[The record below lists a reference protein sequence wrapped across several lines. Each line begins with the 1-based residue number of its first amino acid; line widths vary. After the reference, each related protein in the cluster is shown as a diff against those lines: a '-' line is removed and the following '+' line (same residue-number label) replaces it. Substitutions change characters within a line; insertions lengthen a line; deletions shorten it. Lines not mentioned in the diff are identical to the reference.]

1 MTQLSDSD
9 ILVRRAKALASARSS
24 AVSTFESVHGR
35 YMVVKCGADRFA
47 VALESVAEV
56 FRPASVTPLPRSVAP
71 LWGLTSWR
79 GGIVPVIV
87 MGQSL
92 PAQGTGVIITLTSGH
107 RVIAGLWADDVEGE
121 FAIGAD
127 EIHAAQ
133 ATSNFDES
141 LVSGVTSDAKSILD
155 ADGLA
160 RLLDK
165 REKEKGL
172 TATDN
177 SNRTKA

>member
-1 MTQLSDSD
+1 MTQSDSE
-9 ILVRRAKALASARSS
+9 ILVRRARTLASARTGG
-24 AVSTFESVHGR
+24 AAAIDMVHGR

-56 FRPASVTPLPRSVAP
+56 FRPKSVTPLPRSIAP

-79 GGIVPVIV
+79 GGIVTVIV
-87 MGQSL
+87 MGQCL
-92 PAQGTGVIITLTSGH
+92 PAQGTGVIIALTSDE

-121 FAIGAD
+121 LAIGVD

-155 ADGLA
+155 VEGLA

-165 REKEKGL
+165 RGKEKSRA
-172 TATDN
+172 ATDN

>member
-1 MTQLSDSD
+1 MTQSDSE
-9 ILVRRAKALASARSS
+9 ILVRRARTLASARTGGS
-24 AVSTFESVHGR
+24 AAIDMVHGR

-56 FRPASVTPLPRSVAP
+56 FRPKNVTPLPRSVAP

-79 GGIVPVIV
+79 GGIVTVIV
-87 MGQSL
+87 MGGCL
-92 PAQGTGVIITLTSGH
+92 PAQGTGVIITLTSEE

-121 FAIGAD
+121 LAIGAD

-133 ATSNFDES
+133 VTSNFDES

-155 ADGLA
+155 VDGLA

-165 REKEKGL
+165 RERERGRA
-172 TATDN
+172 ATDN